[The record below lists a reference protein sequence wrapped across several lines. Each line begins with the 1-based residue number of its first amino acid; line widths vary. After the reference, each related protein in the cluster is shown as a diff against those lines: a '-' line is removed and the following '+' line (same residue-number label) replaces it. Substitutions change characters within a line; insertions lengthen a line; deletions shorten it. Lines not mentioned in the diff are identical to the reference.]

1 MARKPPKA
9 GFSGKK
15 EANKMQLQRLTVG
28 KGKTSRP
35 SEAEEWTKEYYEIEV
50 LIDDPAELEVT
61 KANLTGLIDGW
72 LSKPKTTTAEDQ
84 KSQNIDELF
93 PKDLRQ
99 LLTFEEREG
108 FCIIK
113 PRQFLGSENF
123 AKIADIVKAKGGE
136 YISSGKNSHFRIPIK
151 TS

>member
-1 MARKPPKA
+1 
-9 GFSGKK
+9 
-15 EANKMQLQRLTVG
+15 MQIQRLIVG

-35 SEAEEWTKEYYEIEV
+35 GEAEEWTKEYYEIEA
-50 LIDDPAELEVT
+50 LIDDPAELEIA

-72 LSKPKTTTAEDQ
+72 LSKPKPIMAENQ
-84 KSQNIDELF
+84 KPRDIKAIF
-93 PKDLRQ
+93 PENLRQ
-99 LLTFEEREG
+99 LLSFEEKEG

-123 AKIADIVKAKGGE
+123 AKIADIVKTKGGE

>member
-1 MARKPPKA
+1 
-9 GFSGKK
+9 
-15 EANKMQLQRLTVG
+15 MQLQRLAVG

-35 SEAEEWTKEYYEIEV
+35 SEAEEWTKEYYEIEA
-50 LIDDPAELEVT
+50 LIEDPAELEIA

-72 LSKPKTTTAEDQ
+72 LSKPKPITTETQ
-84 KSQNIDELF
+84 KPQDIEAIF
-93 PKDLRQ
+93 PENLRQ
-99 LLTFEEREG
+99 LLSFEEKEG

-151 TS
+151 TT

>member
-1 MARKPPKA
+1 
-9 GFSGKK
+9 
-15 EANKMQLQRLTVG
+15 MQLQRLAVG

-35 SEAEEWTKEYYEIEV
+35 SEAEEWTKEYYEIEA
-50 LIDDPAELEVT
+50 LIEDPAELEIA

-72 LSKPKTTTAEDQ
+72 LSKPKPITTETQ
-84 KSQNIDELF
+84 KPQDIEAIF
-93 PKDLRQ
+93 PENLRQ
-99 LLTFEEREG
+99 LLSFEGKEG

-151 TS
+151 TT

>member
-1 MARKPPKA
+1 
-9 GFSGKK
+9 
-15 EANKMQLQRLTVG
+15 MQIQRLVVG

-35 SEAEEWTKEYYEIEV
+35 SEAEEWTKEYYEIET
-50 LIDDPAELEVT
+50 LIEDPAELEIA

-72 LSKPKTTTAEDQ
+72 LSKPKPTMTETQ
-84 KSQNIDELF
+84 KPQDIEAIF
-93 PKDLRQ
+93 PESLRQ
-99 LLTFEEREG
+99 LLSFEEKEG
-108 FCIIK
+108 FYIIK

-123 AKIADIVKAKGGE
+123 AKIADIVKTKGGE